1 MKIVIAAAA
10 LVAAAGAASAA
21 PIAYW
26 SFPTTAPSQ
35 NYNLSYPILADF
47 KATAGVASID
57 TDAPKYDGSPAPNA
71 IQQGAM
77 QYFAGTTVNSQF
89 GAVAGQALSM
99 RNDTQD
105 RAQGKSLFV
114 RFDGSGYS
122 DYKLSYAER
131 YSSTGPTGV
140 SISYSTDGIN
150 YSAFT
155 SYATNRSGAFGA
167 AAQVIDL
174 SAVNSIEGFS
184 SVYFK
189 ITFTG
194 FNAGSNG
201 TARID
206 NVLVEGTLIP
216 TPAAASLLALV
227 GLAAARRRR

>member
-1 MKIVIAAAA
+1 MKIVFAAAA

-26 SFPTTAPSQ
+26 SFPTSAPAQ
-35 NYNLSYPILADF
+35 NYNLTYPILADF

-57 TDAPKYDGSPAPNA
+57 TDAPKYDGSPAPTA
-71 IQQGAM
+71 LQQGAM
-77 QYFAGTTVNSQF
+77 QYFGGSTVNAQF

-105 RAQGKSLFV
+105 RSQGKSLFV
-114 RFDGSGYS
+114 RFDGSGYA

-140 SISYSTDGIN
+140 SISYSTDGIS
-150 YSAFT
+150 YTAFT
-155 SYATNRSGAFGA
+155 NYTTVRDGAFA
-167 AAQVIDL
+167 AAPRVIDL
-174 SAVNSIEGFS
+174 SAVNNIEGAAA
-184 SVYFK
+184 VYFK

-206 NVLVEGTLIP
+206 NVLVEGTAIP
-216 TPAAASLLALV
+216 APAAASLLGLV

>member
-1 MKIVIAAAA
+1 MKTVFAAAA
-10 LVAAAGAASAA
+10 LVAAAGASSAA

-26 SFPTTAPSQ
+26 SFPTTAPAQ
-35 NYNLSYPILADF
+35 NYNLTYPILADF
-47 KATAGVASID
+47 KATAGTASID
-57 TDAPKYDGSPAPNA
+57 TDAPKYDGSASPTA
-71 IQQGAM
+71 IQQGSM

-114 RFDGSGYS
+114 RFDGTGYG
-122 DYKLSYAER
+122 DYVLSYAER

-150 YSAFT
+150 YTSFT
-155 SYATNRSGAFGA
+155 NYATTRDGAFA
-167 AAQVIDL
+167 ATPRVINL
-174 SAVNSIEGFS
+174 SAVNSIEGFA

-194 FNAGSNG
+194 FNAGGTG

-206 NVLVEGTLIP
+206 NVLVEGTAIP
-216 TPAAASLLALV
+216 APAAASLLGLV